1 MIKFLR
7 NKHFLINLV
16 VKIITKVHPV
26 ISHNIAKINFFKD
39 SFFLLNL
46 EQVEGDYI
54 EFGVFDGTSLIAA
67 YESNKASSKKDGLT
81 MNNDGP
87 KRKFFGFDSFEEGF
101 KIFDKS
107 DVHPSWING
116 NLTSSYEKT
125 NKRISKNLKNDEFK
139 LVKGFV
145 EKTCKNIDPS
155 KYGINKISLALFD
168 MDLGTPTLI
177 GLEFI
182 KNSLVLG
189 SIVTF
194 DEYYAYKGSEKEG
207 EFYAFKQFRE
217 DNKHLVF
224 RKFKNWGIGSMS
236 FILSEI
242 KN

>member
-1 MIKFLR
+1 MLGFLR
-7 NKHFLINLV
+7 NRHFLINFV
-16 VKIITKVHPV
+16 IKAITKIHPV

-67 YESNKASSKKDGLT
+67 YEANKSSSKKNNLT
-81 MNNDGP
+81 MNKDGP
-87 KRKFFGFDSFEEGF
+87 TRKFFGFDSFEEGF

-107 DVHPSWING
+107 DAHPSWIDG

-125 NKRISKNLKNDEFK
+125 KKRISKHLKDDEFK

-145 EKTCKNIDPS
+145 ENTCKDIEPS

-182 KNSLVLG
+182 KDSLAVG
-189 SIVTF
+189 SIITF
-194 DEYYAYKGSEKEG
+194 DEYYAYKGSQKEG

-217 DNKHLVF
+217 NNKHLIF
-224 RKFKNWGIGSMS
+224 REFKNLLGNL
-236 FILSEI
+236 LSQFSSRA
-242 KN
+242 

>member
-1 MIKFLR
+1 MLGFLR
-7 NKHFLINLV
+7 NRHFLINIV
-16 VKIITKVHPV
+16 IKVITKIHPV
-26 ISHNIAKINFFKD
+26 ISDNIAKINFLKD

-67 YESNKASSKKDGLT
+67 YESNKTSSKKNGLT
-81 MNNDGP
+81 MNYDGP

-101 KIFDKS
+101 KVFDKN
-107 DVHPSWING
+107 DAHPSWIEG
-116 NLTSSYEKT
+116 NLSSSYKKT
-125 NKRISKNLKNDEFK
+125 KKRISKYLKDDEFK

-145 EKTCKNIDPS
+145 ENTCKNIEPS

-182 KNSLVLG
+182 KNSLVEG
-189 SIVTF
+189 SIITF
-194 DEYYAYKGSEKEG
+194 NTYYAYKGSEKKG

-217 DNKHLVF
+217 INKHLIF
-224 RKFKNWGIGSMS
+224 REYRFWGAGSLS
-236 FILSEI
+236 FILIEI
-242 KN
+242 KK